1 MSAANDDVSSALN
14 VMFQMRSFS
23 GNRAISGERQT
34 PLATTLNY
42 RCHPNNLSLS
52 LKDLYLCKKYDRLS
66 EAWVQRMD
74 RIENNPKKR

>member
-1 MSAANDDVSSALN
+1 MVKGKLLLQL
-14 VMFQMRSFS
+14 FC
-23 GNRAISGERQT
+23 
-34 PLATTLNY
+34 NY
-42 RCHPNNLSLS
+42 CCHLNNLALS